1 MSTKVLVTL
10 LIWSLIF
17 NMEVNAEQFAKATFA
32 GGCFWCVESTFS
44 PLPGVKKVVSGYI
57 GGHTENPTYEEVST
71 GTTGHIEAIE
81 ITYDPTLISYEKLL
95 DVYWKEIDPTDADG
109 QFADRG
115 SQYKPAVFYHSE
127 EQKLAAENSKSKLDK
142 SKHFS
147 KPIQVAI
154 LAATKFYPAED
165 YHQEYY
171 KKNPVHYNLYRAGS
185 GREKFL
191 EKTWGDLKKIF
202 NKDDLKKKLTP
213 LQYKVTKEN
222 ATEPAFNNEYWD
234 NKEAGLYVDV
244 ITGEPLFSSKDKF
257 DSGCG
262 WPSFTKP
269 LVEDN
274 IINKQDH
281 SHFMLRTEVRSK
293 DSDSHLGHVF
303 NDGPAPGGLRYCI
316 NSAALKFIPKSKLKE
331 AGYGEYLERL

>member
-1 MSTKVLVTL
+1 
-10 LIWSLIF
+10 
-17 NMEVNAEQFAKATFA
+17 MEKATFA

-44 PLPGVKKVVSGYI
+44 KIPGVKQVISGYI
-57 GGHTENPTYEEVST
+57 GGHTQNPTYEEVSQ
-71 GTTGHIEAIE
+71 GSTGHIEAIE
-81 ITYDPTLISYEKLL
+81 ITYDPQELSYEKLL
-95 DVYWKEIDPTDADG
+95 DVYWKDIDPTDAGG

-127 EQKLAAENSKSKLDK
+127 EQKRAAENSKTKLDK
-142 SKHFS
+142 LGVFT
-147 KPIQVAI
+147 KPVQVAI
-154 LAATKFYPAED
+154 LPATQFYPAED

-185 GREKFL
+185 GRENFL
-191 EKTWGDLKKIF
+191 KKTWGDLKK
-202 NKDDLKKKLTP
+202 KLTS
-213 LQYKVTKEN
+213 LQYKVTQEN
-222 ATEPAFNNEYWD
+222 ATEPAFDNEYWN
-234 NKEAGLYVDV
+234 NKEEGLYVDV
-244 ITGEPLFSSKDKF
+244 VTGEPLFSSKDKF

-262 WPSFTKP
+262 WPSFSKP
-269 LVEDN
+269 LAEDN
-274 IINKQDH
+274 IVNKQDH

-331 AGYGEYLERL
+331 EGYEKYLKHF